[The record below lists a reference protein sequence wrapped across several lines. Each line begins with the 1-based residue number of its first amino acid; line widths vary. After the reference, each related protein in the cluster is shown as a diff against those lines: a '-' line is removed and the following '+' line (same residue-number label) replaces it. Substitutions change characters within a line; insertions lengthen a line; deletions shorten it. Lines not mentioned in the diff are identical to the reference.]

1 MRTRKNDLI
10 LPSLRQSKGQF
21 YISFS
26 CYNIEKEKMIRYKI
40 YSGFDNILSIKQ
52 ALKIAEPI
60 IQEYTQKLNNGW
72 RPWQN
77 KNQYEDLC
85 DYVAISNRIGTV
97 RHDSRKIRKYVSDFI
112 RIKRLE
118 ISKKSLESY
127 VSKLRLFC
135 MWLEH
140 SKTYSRL
147 DISEITPDVI
157 HDFFFYLI
165 DERKLDTST
174 IDKYEVN
181 LRQLFKYFVQRD
193 LIQTSPVVNIPKPPK
208 MKDMAARPIS
218 DNHLATL
225 LKYIEKRDPQFF
237 LACMLQ
243 FFLCCRPGN
252 ELRLLKI
259 EDIDLSNKIVHIRE
273 ANGKTGARTITIP
286 NALAHICY
294 HYHLAAYSP
303 EYYIFSSRN
312 IPGSL
317 PVGKNYFSRRFRM
330 FRDQLGLPKGYKFY
344 SLKHTAAGK
353 LLESGATIV
362 EVMNHLGHKDFKST
376 LHYVKRHF
384 GHKSEKISNF
394 CPSIMTDIINDN
406 I

>member
-1 MRTRKNDLI
+1 
-10 LPSLRQSKGQF
+10 
-21 YISFS
+21 
-26 CYNIEKEKMIRYKI
+26 MIRYKI
-40 YSGFDNILSIKQ
+40 YSGLDRIVSIEQ
-52 ALKIAEPI
+52 ASIVAAPI
-60 IQEYTQKLNNGW
+60 IKEYTQKLNSGW
-72 RPWQN
+72 RPWCDTQT
-77 KNQYEDLC
+77 YEDLC
-85 DYVAISNRIGTV
+85 DYSVINNRIGKL
-97 RHDSRKIRKYVSDFI
+97 RQDSRQIRKFVSDFI

-135 MWLEH
+135 IWIEH
-140 SKTYSRL
+140 SHKYRNL
-147 DISEITPDVI
+147 KLEEITPDVI

-165 DERKLDTST
+165 DDRKLDTST

-181 LRQLFKYFVQRD
+181 LRQLFKYFVQRN
-193 LIQTSPVVNIPKPPK
+193 LIHTSPVINIPKPPK
-208 MKDMAARPIS
+208 MKDMAARPIN

-225 LKYIEKRDPQFF
+225 LKYIENKDPQFF

-286 NALAHICY
+286 DALARICY
-294 HYHLAAYSP
+294 NYHLAAYSP

-312 IPGSL
+312 IPGAL

-353 LLESGATIV
+353 LLESGATII

-376 LHYVKRHF
+376 LHYVKRHL
-384 GHKSEKISNF
+384 GNRSEKISKFYPPVMIDILHEPYVETNYF
-394 CPSIMTDIINDN
+394 VQGVSICKK
-406 I
+406 